1 MSSHAMQSALAA
13 ITDAALRRVADSGA
27 IAAAKVQAWRG
38 KLHDLSADGRDLW
51 VAVRETVSDAPKPPV
66 SWLHPAGILFG
77 WADAK
82 EGDDVVVLRARRTG
96 EEGGV
101 AIHGFHRNE
110 SWLPP
115 WLLDKVGLYAR
126 KVLRIESTEN
136 DIELEPGTAQKIKL
150 GASATKA
157 VALDGDTVKIPV
169 SVTIAS
175 APPVT
180 TVTLAWT
187 NELGVPQV
195 LVMAFT
201 GTATLNG
208 ASPVPAT
215 PTTLAGEV
223 VASATKAV
231 AE

>member
-1 MSSHAMQSALAA
+1 MTSHAMQSAIAA
-13 ITDAALRRVADSGA
+13 LTDAALRRVADSGA
-27 IAAAKVQAWRG
+27 IAAAKVKAWRG
-38 KLHDLSADGRDLW
+38 KLHDLSADGRDFW

-115 WLLDKVGLYAR
+115 WLLEKVGLYAR
-126 KVLRIESTEN
+126 KVLRIQSTEN
-136 DIELEPGTAQKIKL
+136 DIELEPGAAKKIKL
-150 GASATKA
+150 GEGATKA
-157 VALDGDTVKIPV
+157 VVIDGDQVKIPL
-169 SVTIAS
+169 SVTIA
-175 APPVT
+175 AAGPAAI
-180 TVTLAWT
+180 VTLVWT
-187 NELGVPQV
+187 NELGVAQTLALTVPS
-195 LVMAFT
+195 
-201 GTATLNG
+201 ATFNG
-208 ASPVPAT
+208 AASVAAT

>member
-1 MSSHAMQSALAA
+1 MQSALAA

-27 IAAAKVQAWRG
+27 IAAAKVRAWRG

-115 WLLDKVGLYAR
+115 WLLEKVGLYAR
-126 KVLRIESTEN
+126 KVLRVQSTES
-136 DIELEPGTAQKIKL
+136 DIELEPGGAKKIKL
-150 GASATKA
+150 GEGATKA
-157 VALDGDTVKIPV
+157 VVINGDQVKVPI
-169 SVTIAS
+169 SVTIAT
-175 APPVT
+175 AGPIA

-187 NELGVPQV
+187 DATGAPFA
-195 LVMAFT
+195 LVMGFT

-223 VASATKAV
+223 VASATKVV